1 MVGCKIKKI
10 KKRPNTHAYVM
21 SSVLKL
27 DTIELMKFS
36 RMITARI
43 DFQSEAFSPSRRQ
56 IDSSANFTIAGGF
69 AIDRTS
75 TKCCFLIDFT
85 ALHGGCEEDVRE
97 KKEKENFFGRFWLI
111 IRFFVC
117 V

>member
-1 MVGCKIKKI
+1 MGVKIKKN
-10 KKRPNTHAYVM
+10 KKRPNTHAYLM

-69 AIDRTS
+69 AIERTS

-85 ALHGGCEEDVRE
+85 AAQRVDEGSR
-97 KKEKENFFGRFWLI
+97 
-111 IRFFVC
+111 
-117 V
+117 

>member
-1 MVGCKIKKI
+1 MSVGCIKGNLTN
-10 KKRPNTHAYVM
+10 KKRLERKPINVHAYVII
-21 SSVLKL
+21 SVLKL

-43 DFQSEAFSPSRRQ
+43 DFQSEAFSPNRRQ

-69 AIDRTS
+69 AIERTS

-85 ALHGGCEEDVRE
+85 A
-97 KKEKENFFGRFWLI
+97 
-111 IRFFVC
+111 
-117 V
+117 